1 MKKKPIKKEKKENKQ
16 VVEIHI
22 YVHQGY
28 TPAPYYNP
36 NGGGGTG
43 TYPNPN
49 ITWC

>member
-1 MKKKPIKKEKKENKQ
+1 MKKKPTKTKKENKQ

-36 NGGGGTG
+36 NGGGTG
-43 TYPNPN
+43 TYPNNPN